1 MLGSYLSSTIQIKT
15 SNTNWIQLSKVK
27 CLHRLRIIESELRH
41 CHEYDSIPP
50 SPARVPCV
58 SLSRTHKPEQLL
70 NRFSTPSSPSAA
82 PEAGPRRL
90 LVYAATFAFDAAK
103 TAEHARHQQRASRD
117 SLTLLMVGRVT
128 LPRYITTSP
137 QEQNVIS
144 EQTVTYLFQCTSRLT
159 SKLGGPM

>member
-27 CLHRLRIIESELRH
+27 CLYRLRIIESELRH
-41 CHEYDSIPP
+41 CHEYDSLPP

-90 LVYAATFAFDAAK
+90 LVYAATFAFDAAM
-103 TAEHARHQQRASRD
+103 TARHQQRASRD